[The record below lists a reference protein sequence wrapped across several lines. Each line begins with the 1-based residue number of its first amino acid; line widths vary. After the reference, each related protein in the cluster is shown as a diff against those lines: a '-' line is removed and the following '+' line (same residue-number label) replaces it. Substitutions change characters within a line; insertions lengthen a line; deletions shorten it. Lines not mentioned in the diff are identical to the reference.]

1 MYRTRTCTR
10 STLALLALPV
20 VFSAAQG
27 RPAMAAAPIAADESA
42 VSVGSWFCSRYA
54 EAVAAPA
61 GSGPAAEVVSAV
73 RSFALGYVHGVADAV
88 GKPHAEG
95 SSSDRRIVELL
106 GSRCSEDPARAV
118 RDATLLAGRS
128 MLEDASPV
136 PGKPAPDATGTL
148 ACSAYLDARG
158 AADAR
163 PSPRAAQVRNWAD
176 GYINARFE
184 RAGRGLIPTPKNK
197 ALMLERFSAACA
209 AAPAASVREAARVV
223 VDATLPG
230 R

>member
-27 RPAMAAAPIAADESA
+27 RPAMAAAPVGPDESA

-54 EAVAAPA
+54 EAVAAPI
-61 GSGPAAEVVSAV
+61 GSVPAAEVVSAV

-88 GKPHAEG
+88 GKPHVEG
-95 SSSDRRIVELL
+95 SSSDRRIIELL

-128 MLEDASPV
+128 MLEDVPPP

-148 ACSAYLDARG
+148 ACTAYLDASS
-158 AADAR
+158 AAEAR
-163 PSPRAAQVRNWAD
+163 PSPRAGQVRTWAD

-197 ALMLERFSAACA
+197 ALMLERFAAACA
-209 AAPAASVREAARVV
+209 ATPAATVRQAARSVV
-223 VDATLPG
+223 EATLPG

>member
-27 RPAMAAAPIAADESA
+27 RPAMAAAPIDADESA
-42 VSVGSWFCSRYA
+42 VSIGSWFCSRYA

-61 GSGPAAEVVSAV
+61 GNVAAAEVVSTV

-88 GKPHAEG
+88 GKPHVEG
-95 SSSDRRIVELL
+95 PSSDRRIIELL

-128 MLEDASPV
+128 MLEDTRSV
-136 PGKPAPDATGTL
+136 PGKPAPDATGTS
-148 ACSAYLDARG
+148 ACSDYLDARSVAG
-158 AADAR
+158 AR

-209 AAPAASVREAARVV
+209 ATPAATVREAARSV